1 MFFGEQKIQDYKDMK
16 LKDILVEH
24 LLFKGTRN
32 SYTGEETNRAVEPAE
47 LVSSALFI
55 YNLKSNATNK
65 AAVKY
70 YCEREARRKGIWN
83 DKYGGLII
91 VPDKIWSACDEYNRT
106 RNEEIL
112 KNI

>member
-1 MFFGEQKIQDYKDMK
+1 MFFGEQKIQDYKDMN

-32 SYTGEETNRAVEPAE
+32 SDTGEETNRTVEPAE

-70 YCEREARRKGIWN
+70 YAEREARRNGIWD
-83 DKYGGLII
+83 DKYGDII
-91 VPDKIWSACDEYNRT
+91 IPDKIWNACDEYNRT